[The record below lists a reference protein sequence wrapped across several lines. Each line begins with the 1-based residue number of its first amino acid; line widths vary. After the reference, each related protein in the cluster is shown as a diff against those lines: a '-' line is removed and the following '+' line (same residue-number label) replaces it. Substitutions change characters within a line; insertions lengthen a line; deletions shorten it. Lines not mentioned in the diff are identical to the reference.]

1 MYFAD
6 DGNVKLVDVEIV
18 VQQGPKPFLGGD
30 RHTKTGVEYH
40 HAITQTVEG
49 LKKDWNQYLEG
60 KTLRHTKLL
69 RHTPDYN
76 NSYPLL
82 SCVVANI
89 SNFAISK
96 HIPISISQALM

>member
-18 VQQGPKPFLGGD
+18 VQQGPKPFLGGY

-60 KTLRHTKLL
+60 KTLRQTKL
-69 RHTPDYN
+69 
-76 NSYPLL
+76 
-82 SCVVANI
+82 
-89 SNFAISK
+89 
-96 HIPISISQALM
+96 